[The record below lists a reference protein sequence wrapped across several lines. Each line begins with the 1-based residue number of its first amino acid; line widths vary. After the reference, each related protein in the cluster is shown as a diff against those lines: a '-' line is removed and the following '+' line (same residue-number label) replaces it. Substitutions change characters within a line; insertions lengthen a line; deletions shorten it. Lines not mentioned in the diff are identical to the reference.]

1 MPWSTP
7 TLRDVRSLV
16 RDNVRASL
24 PGADASVPNS
34 VLRVMSDAQGALCH
48 LTLQYIDW
56 LALQLLPDTSEV
68 EWLDRHADI
77 WLVNADGST
86 GRKMAALA
94 YGFGEF
100 QGILDSMVIPK
111 GSQLT
116 SGVAETEATGGAIGY
131 ETMEDITV
139 SSSVPV
145 VGKIRA
151 LDAGSFGNLPPG
163 TSLSFSSPIPGV
175 ATSAVVAGLTGGT
188 DVETDDDLRARVLF
202 RIQQPPM
209 GGDANDYVAWTL
221 AVPGV
226 TRAWCS
232 PLEMGMGT
240 VTVRFMMDGLRADND
255 GFPLGE
261 DIEQVRRYLDV
272 KRPVAVKDFFVVA
285 PIPEPIDFAIT
296 QLTPDLAT
304 TRAAIIESVDAMI
317 KRRCAPASAEN
328 GVAQAAQTI
337 YAAWVSEAIMAAP
350 GVESFHLWMEDHLMP
365 SPGHM
370 AVLGS
375 ISYVV

>member
-1 MPWSTP
+1 M
-7 TLRDVRSLV
+7 V
-16 RDNVRASL
+16 RDAVNASL
-24 PGADASVPNS
+24 PGADANVPNS
-34 VLRVMSDAQGALCH
+34 VLRVMSDNQGALCH

-56 LALQLLPDTSEV
+56 LALQLLPDTAET

-77 WLVNADGST
+77 WLVNADGT
-86 GRKMAALA
+86 MGRKMPTLA
-94 YGFGEF
+94 YGAASF
-100 QGILDSMVIPK
+100 QGLLDGTVIPTGTQLQSSVGMPP
-111 GSQLT
+111 GSDT
-116 SGVAETEATGGAIGY
+116 PNAAIGY
-131 ETMEDITV
+131 ETMEDITT

-145 VGKIRA
+145 IGNIRA
-151 LDAGSFGNLPPG
+151 LDAGSFGNLPPD
-163 TSLSFSSPIPGV
+163 TSLSFSDPIPGV
-175 ATSAVVAGLTGGT
+175 ATGASVAVLTGGT
-188 DVETDDDLRARVLF
+188 DIETDDELRARVLF
-202 RIQQPPM
+202 RIRQPPM
-209 GGDANDYVAWTL
+209 GGDANDYVAWSL
-221 AVPGV
+221 AIPGV

-240 VTVRFMMDGLRADND
+240 VTVRFMMDHLRADNN

-261 DIEQVRRYLDV
+261 DIEQVRRYLDIQ
-272 KRPVAVKDFFVVA
+272 RPVAVKDFFVVA

-304 TRAAIIESVDAMI
+304 TRAAIVESVDAMI
-317 KRRCAPASAEN
+317 RRMAAPAHAEN

-337 YAAWVSEAIMAAP
+337 YAAWVSEAILAAP
-350 GVESFHLWMEDHLMP
+350 GVESFHLWMDDHLMP